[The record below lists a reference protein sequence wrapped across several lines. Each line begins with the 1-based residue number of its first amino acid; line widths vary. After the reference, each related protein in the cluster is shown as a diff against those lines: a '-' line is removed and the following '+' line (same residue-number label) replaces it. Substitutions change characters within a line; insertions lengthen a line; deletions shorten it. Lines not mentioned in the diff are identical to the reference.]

1 MGPISSTNGST
12 YKMGG
17 IGMGQEEKN
26 RRKRAGKEEV
36 GRRWRYVVE
45 QIHRGKTLS

>member
-1 MGPISSTNGST
+1 MGPISSTTGST

-26 RRKRAGKEEV
+26 RRKRAGKEE
-36 GRRWRYVVE
+36 GE
-45 QIHRGKTLS
+45 DGDM